1 MKRQKSSGM
10 EMSRCSRKVGG
21 AWFAASLI
29 LAGIL
34 PGLTGC
40 KESSVPAPVPQ
51 APQVEVL
58 EVATQTVSDEPEF
71 IGQTEASR
79 PVEIRA
85 QVTGL
90 LKSVLYQEG
99 RDVKK
104 GDPLYQIDPVPF
116 QAAVASAKAKIS
128 QANARVIQ
136 AKQNLA
142 RVKPLLA
149 EQAVSQKDL
158 DDAVAEELASKASL
172 EGARAELIK
181 AEFDLSNTMIMA
193 PISGRI
199 ERSRFYE
206 GRLISAQTDLLTVI
220 HQLDPMYVYA
230 SAPESFI
237 LKRMRER
244 VGQDGQGAGLYDL
257 KATLIFADGTS
268 YQHEGVVDMVEVGLR
283 SETGSRNF
291 RVSFPNKERILLP
304 GQFVKVRIKGNK
316 HSGVTLV
323 PQRAV
328 QQGPTGP
335 VVFLVGSENKVEIR
349 NVQAASWHDS
359 QWIIE
364 EGLKPGDRVIVN
376 GLHRVTPGL
385 SVNPVPVSPEGE
397 PESGQPGSGPLSDHP
412 KDGNPDAV
420 GAKGEAVQ

>member
-1 MKRQKSSGM
+1 MNGPWLSKIALKTTRIGP
-10 EMSRCSRKVGG
+10 VLV
-21 AWFAASLI
+21 AAVALLSCKPDT
-29 LAGIL
+29 GPV
-34 PGLTGC
+34 PG
-40 KESSVPAPVPQ
+40 PQ
-51 APQVEVL
+51 APQVEVVT
-58 EVATQTVSDEPEF
+58 VATQTVSDEPEF

-99 RDVKK
+99 HDVKK
-104 GDPLYQIDPVPF
+104 GDRLYQIDPVPF
-116 QAAVASAKAKIS
+116 QAAAASAKAKIS
-128 QANARVIQ
+128 QANARVVQ

-158 DDAVAEELASKASL
+158 DDAVAEELASQAEL
-172 EGARAELIK
+172 EGARAELVK
-181 AEFDLSNTMIMA
+181 AEFDLSNTMITA

-220 HQLDPMYVYA
+220 HQLDPMFVYA

-244 VGQDGQGAGLYDL
+244 VGQDGQGTGLYDL
-257 KATLIFADGTS
+257 KATLMFADGTS
-268 YQHEGVVDMVEVGLR
+268 YQHEGIVDMVEVGLR

-304 GQFVKVRIKGNK
+304 GQFVKVRIEGAKR
-316 HSGVTLV
+316 SGVILV

-328 QQGPTGP
+328 QQGPKGP
-335 VVFLVGSENKVEIR
+335 VVFLVGEGDKVEVR
-349 NVQAASWHDS
+349 DVQATSWQHS
-359 QWIIE
+359 HWIIE
-364 EGLKPGDRVIVN
+364 EGLKLGDRVIVN
-376 GLHRVTPGL
+376 GLQRVAPGIP
-385 SVNPVPVSPEGE
+385 VNPVSVTLDGQPQSGGPPADLSSDQPTVPKTEGE
-397 PESGQPGSGPLSDHP
+397 VP
-412 KDGNPDAV
+412 
-420 GAKGEAVQ
+420 KGELGR

>member
-1 MKRQKSSGM
+1 
-10 EMSRCSRKVGG
+10 MSKIALKTTRIGPVLV
-21 AWFAASLI
+21 AAVALLSCKPDTGQV
-29 LAGIL
+29 AG
-34 PGLTGC
+34 
-40 KESSVPAPVPQ
+40 PQ
-51 APQVEVL
+51 APQVEVMT
-58 EVATQTVSDEPEF
+58 VATQTVSDEPEF

-104 GDPLYQIDPVPF
+104 GDRLYQIDPVPF
-116 QAAVASAKAKIS
+116 QAAAASAKAKIS
-128 QANARVIQ
+128 QANARVVQ

-158 DDAVAEELASKASL
+158 DDAVAEELASQAEL
-172 EGARAELIK
+172 EGARAELVK
-181 AEFDLSNTMIMA
+181 AEFDLSNTMITA

-220 HQLDPMYVYA
+220 HQLDPMFVYA

-244 VGQDGQGAGLYDL
+244 VGQDGQGTGLYDL
-257 KATLIFADGTS
+257 KATLMFADGTI
-268 YQHEGVVDMVEVGLR
+268 YQHEGIVDMVEVGLR

-304 GQFVKVRIKGNK
+304 GQFVKVRIEGAKR
-316 HSGVTLV
+316 SGVILV

-328 QQGPTGP
+328 QQGPKGP
-335 VVFLVGSENKVEIR
+335 VVFLVGEGDKVEVR
-349 NVQAASWHDS
+349 DVRATSWQHS
-359 QWIIE
+359 RWIIE
-364 EGLKPGDRVIVN
+364 EGLKLGDRVIVN
-376 GLHRVTPGL
+376 GLQRVAPGIP
-385 SVNPVPVSPEGE
+385 VNPVPVTLDGQPQSGGPAADLSSDQPTVQKTEGGV
-397 PESGQPGSGPLSDHP
+397 PKGESGR
-412 KDGNPDAV
+412 
-420 GAKGEAVQ
+420 

>member
-1 MKRQKSSGM
+1 MNGPWLSKIALKTTRIGP
-10 EMSRCSRKVGG
+10 VLV
-21 AWFAASLI
+21 AAVALLSCKPDT
-29 LAGIL
+29 GPV
-34 PGLTGC
+34 PG
-40 KESSVPAPVPQ
+40 PQ
-51 APQVEVL
+51 APQVEVVT
-58 EVATQTVSDEPEF
+58 VATQTVSDEPEF

-99 RDVKK
+99 HDVKK
-104 GDPLYQIDPVPF
+104 GDRLYQIDPVPF

-128 QANARVIQ
+128 QAKARVVQ

-158 DDAVAEELASKASL
+158 DDAVAEELASQAEL
-172 EGARAELIK
+172 EGARAELVK
-181 AEFDLSNTMIMA
+181 AEFDLSNTMITA

-244 VGQDGQGAGLYDL
+244 VGQDGQGTGLYDL
-257 KATLIFADGTS
+257 KATLMFADGTS
-268 YQHEGVVDMVEVGLR
+268 YQHEGIVDMVEVGLR

-304 GQFVKVRIKGNK
+304 GQFVKVRIEGAKR
-316 HSGVTLV
+316 SGVILV

-328 QQGPTGP
+328 QQGPKGP
-335 VVFLVGSENKVEIR
+335 VVFLVGEGDKVEVR
-349 NVQAASWHDS
+349 DVQATSWQHS
-359 QWIIE
+359 HWIIE
-364 EGLKPGDRVIVN
+364 EGLKLGDRVIVN
-376 GLHRVTPGL
+376 GLQRVAPGIP
-385 SVNPVPVSPEGE
+385 VNPVPVALD
-397 PESGQPGSGPLSDHP
+397 GQPQSDRP
-412 KDGNPDAV
+412 AANFSSDQPTVQETEDGVP
-420 GAKGEAVQ
+420 KGESSR